1 MSCRS
6 DGGGPAPRDR
16 RPAGPRAGRPGPVV
30 LALLAPTTELPR
42 YLADPSSLADE
53 LAERAA
59 LHARFAAVE
68 PRFFISSQSEVPS
81 IEELE
86 AEQSRTR
93 AGAATPGTVLA
104 GSAGSQTLPQ
114 ILHLPYGLV
123 VFAVVLMALGGFYG
137 AGLLESRFGGRE
149 RG

>member
-1 MSCRS
+1 MRFTLPVKQVYRELVRRS
-6 DGGGPAPRDR
+6 AERGGTGD
-16 RPAGPRAGRPGPVV
+16 PVV

-59 LHARFAAVE
+59 LHARFAAVA

-93 AGAATPGTVLA
+93 VGAATTGTVLA
-104 GSAGSQTLPQ
+104 GSAGSA
-114 ILHLPYGLV
+114 GV
-123 VFAVVLMALGGFYG
+123 VQGRVRVVLDPEA
-137 AGLLESRFGGRE
+137 AGVSG
-149 RG
+149 